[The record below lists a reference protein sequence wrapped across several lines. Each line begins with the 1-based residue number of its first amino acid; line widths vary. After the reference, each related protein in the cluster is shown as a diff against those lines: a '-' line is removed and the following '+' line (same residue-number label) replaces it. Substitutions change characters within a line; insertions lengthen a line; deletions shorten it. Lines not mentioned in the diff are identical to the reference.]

1 MTVIAEQFTSS
12 PLGTVVIG
20 VALTALVTIAIAAVR
35 LLLTIPVIVRD
46 VAEVRSDIKELK
58 ESKDIM
64 RYSDQREI
72 ARMQMQTRQQRGRR
86 D

>member
-72 ARMQMQTRQQRGRR
+72 ARMQMQPRQQWGRR

>member
-1 MTVIAEQFTSS
+1 MHYIAEQFTSS

-58 ESKDIM
+58 DSKDIM
-64 RYSDQREI
+64 RYSDQRQI
-72 ARMQMQTRQQRGRR
+72 GRMQTQPRQQWGRR